1 MDYTQYKIYKVTD
14 EGNKYS
20 VVFINNNDLKVG
32 QKVNFKEVSGDFYI
46 YRVYNTFDINKINE
60 EKEKISIYTLT

>member
-1 MDYTQYKIYKVTD
+1 MDYTQYKIYNVTD

-20 VVFINNNDLKVG
+20 VVFINNNDLKIG

-46 YRVYNTFDINKINE
+46 DRIYSTFDINKISE
-60 EKEKISIYTLT
+60 EKEKIIIYTLI